1 MPEKRNRPIAPTNP
15 ESDPPAKHEQDA
27 DVDVQRLV
35 YDPEYRAKVR
45 DRLNRTR
52 RDRGKTTNRP

>member
-35 YDPEYRAKVR
+35 YDPEYRAPR
-45 DRLNRTR
+45 CATA
-52 RDRGKTTNRP
+52 